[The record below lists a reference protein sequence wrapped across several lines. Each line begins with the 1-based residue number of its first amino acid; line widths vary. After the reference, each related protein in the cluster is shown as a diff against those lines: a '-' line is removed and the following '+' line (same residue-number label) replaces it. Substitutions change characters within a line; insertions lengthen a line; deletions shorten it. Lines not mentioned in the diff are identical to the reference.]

1 MPERVDYPDLPAH
14 PAPSDP
20 LSLVKELRKRRK
32 SISEADLDTLERLIG
47 SVDTPPVSTAGK
59 DRYVAAAKAVP
70 VTADLFTD
78 AGQGQ
83 ASMQQRIV
91 EALGKL

>member
-1 MPERVDYPDLPAH
+1 MPTQHDYPDLPLPVA
-14 PAPSDP
+14 ADP
-20 LSLVKELRKRRK
+20 VALVKELRKRRK
-32 SISEADLDTLERLIG
+32 SISEADLDALEQLL
-47 SVDTPPVSTAGK
+47 VSTGTHVPVTVK
-59 DRYVAAAKAVP
+59 ERYVAVAKAVP

-91 EALGKL
+91 EALRKVQ

>member
-1 MPERVDYPDLPAH
+1 MPTQHEYPDLPA
-14 PAPSDP
+14 PVAADP
-20 LSLVKELRKRRK
+20 VALVKELRKRRK
-32 SISEADLDTLERLIG
+32 SISEADLDALEQLL
-47 SVDTPPVSTAGK
+47 VSTGTCVPVTVK
-59 DRYVAAAKAVP
+59 ERYIAAVRAVP
-70 VTADLFTD
+70 VTADLFTA